1 MVIVLHILLL
11 MKKIQMKK
19 IDLNKLSKLDIILIT
34 LIIFSIGYVIGY
46 FVHKA
51 NSTISSPVEII
62 SIDSLN
68 NTNKDIYNKIKQLDS
83 IKNEKVI
90 EVKSLDNDSTL
101 RLFYQ
106 LIGK

>member
-1 MVIVLHILLL
+1 
-11 MKKIQMKK
+11 MKK

-51 NSTISSPVEII
+51 NSTINSPVEII

>member
-1 MVIVLHILLL
+1 
-11 MKKIQMKK
+11 MKK

-51 NSTISSPVEII
+51 NSTISSPVEMI

-90 EVKSLDNDSTL
+90 EVKNLDNDSTL

>member
-1 MVIVLHILLL
+1 
-11 MKKIQMKK
+11 MKK

-51 NSTISSPVEII
+51 NSTISSPIKII

>member
-1 MVIVLHILLL
+1 
-11 MKKIQMKK
+11 MKK

-46 FVHKA
+46 FTHKA

-68 NTNKDIYNKIKQLDS
+68 NTNKDIHNKIKQLDS

>member
-1 MVIVLHILLL
+1 
-11 MKKIQMKK
+11 MKK

-83 IKNEKVI
+83 IKNEKVL

>member
-1 MVIVLHILLL
+1 
-11 MKKIQMKK
+11 MKK

-34 LIIFSIGYVIGY
+34 LIIFFIGYVIGY
-46 FVHKA
+46 FAHKA
-51 NSTISSPVEII
+51 NSTISSPVEMI

-68 NTNKDIYNKIKQLDS
+68 NTNKDIYNQIKQLDS